1 MKAAAVDTPCRLP
14 HTHAHTG
21 AHTNASR
28 SRLRC
33 RLQGSVTKRHYFCVR
48 SNKIRKIYARRC
60 VCASAC
66 VRVCVRLKGR
76 QRPFTRHS
84 HTESTGHETQDTG
97 QRTQDKGHRTK
108 DTEPAHRRHI
118 HSFDVDAT
126 FAVVN
131 GVKMNLCTANTMCA
145 VLVYVRVCV

>member
-1 MKAAAVDTPCRLP
+1 MKAAAVDTHMHK
-14 HTHAHTG
+14 HTHRRRHTR
-21 AHTNASR
+21 SR

-48 SNKIRKIYARRC
+48 SNKIRKIYASHC

-66 VRVCVRLKGR
+66 VWLKGR

-84 HTESTGHETQDTG
+84 HTESTGHE
-97 QRTQDKGHRTK
+97 TQDKGHRTK

-131 GVKMNLCTANTMCA
+131 GVKMNLCTGDTVCA
-145 VLVYVRVCV
+145 LCVCADVYERVCVCVFVCM